1 MSETTTTP
9 SGTAGTAAPT
19 PTQEK
24 RKGPLTPVQGLD
36 ILIQAVR
43 LAQNKGAY
51 SLEEAAL
58 ISEAI
63 DVFKQT
69 APVAPATPPAAD
81 TDAPAA
87 N

>member
-9 SGTAGTAAPT
+9 PT
-19 PTQEK
+19 PTPEK

-36 ILIQAVR
+36 VLIQAVR
-43 LAQNKGAY
+43 LAQTKGAY

-63 DVFKQT
+63 DVFKQV
-69 APVAPATPPAAD
+69 APVAPPTATTPAETTPD
-81 TDAPAA
+81 S